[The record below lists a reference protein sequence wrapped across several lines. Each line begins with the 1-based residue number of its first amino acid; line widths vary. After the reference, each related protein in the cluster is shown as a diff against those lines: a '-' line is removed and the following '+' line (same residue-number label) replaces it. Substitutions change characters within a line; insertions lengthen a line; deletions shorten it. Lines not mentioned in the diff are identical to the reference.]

1 MYRRYFKRFI
11 DLLISIILLV
21 ILSPVFLIISI
32 IIKIDSKGP
41 VLFTQNRVGLN
52 NKDFKIYKFRTMKV
66 DAPSNSPTD
75 ALENAQSWI
84 TNVGKF
90 LRKTSLDEIPQ
101 LINIIFGQMSF
112 VGPRPSLRNQ
122 ENLNELRLK
131 HNVFTV
137 RPGITG
143 WAQVN
148 GRDELD
154 DYTKA
159 KFDQEY
165 SNNVSLFF
173 DCKCIV
179 KTISA
184 VISGK
189 NIVEGKK

>member
-1 MYRRYFKRFI
+1 MYRGYFKRFI

-101 LINIIFGQMSF
+101 LINIISGQMSF

-131 HNVFTV
+131 YNVFTV

-148 GRDELD
+148 GRDELTNHEKALY
-154 DYTKA
+154 DYEYVK
-159 KFDQEY
+159 KISLSFDI
-165 SNNVSLFF
+165 
-173 DCKCIV
+173 KCII
-179 KTISA
+179 KTVSA
-184 VISGK
+184 VIFGK